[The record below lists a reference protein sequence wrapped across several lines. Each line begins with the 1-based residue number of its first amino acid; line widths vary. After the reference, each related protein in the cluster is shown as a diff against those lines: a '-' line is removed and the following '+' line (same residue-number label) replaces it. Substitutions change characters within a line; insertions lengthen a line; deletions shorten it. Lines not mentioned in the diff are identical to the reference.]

1 MFIKTA
7 HFSYEGSW
15 ELLSTL
21 FNSQHCQWKSI
32 WWDSDRSFTH
42 VTFTCS
48 PSSFLT
54 LRRVVW
60 CFLRC
65 SAGKIFAQKGYFFGI
80 HTVYII
86 TLHASPTHT
95 CAVSRAGIG
104 WAGFRQIQQF
114 VPILITANRAV
125 HATLKAQ
132 NRQEYV
138 SDMSSSLYFH
148 PLSLFLVLP
157 PSAAPSFTLI
167 QWRNFTRQ
175 VIKDQSHDARCG
187 CSFNRWQPPS
197 NFSPLPFPLS
207 EKKREEPKQ
216 SLANCCVCLSL
227 WKTVSFPTSIIFWD
241 FIFFFS
247 RGGRRFVFF
256 PVFLALICATL
267 YPVPLSALC
276 GGRFEEFCDSKL
288 RHSWDGRP
296 AGVAE
301 QREDARQGLGFI
313 KTQPP
318 RMGTTTQR
326 AGVCEW
332 ISEGYSTKYLS
343 QSIGGP
349 PVK

>member
-1 MFIKTA
+1 MRDHGSCCLHCLTA
-7 HFSYEGSW
+7 NIANENLSDETQT
-15 ELLSTL
+15 EVLLMLHSHAHRL
-21 FNSQHCQWKSI
+21 PSSLSDVSSDVSSDAVLAKSL
-32 WWDSDRSFTH
+32 RRK
-42 VTFTCS
+42 VTFLVFTQ
-48 PSSFLT
+48 FT
-54 LRRVVW
+54 
-60 CFLRC
+60 F
-65 SAGKIFAQKGYFFGI
+65 
-80 HTVYII
+80 I

-241 FIFFFS
+241 FILFFFPEGE
-247 RGGRRFVFF
+247 GGLFFF
-256 PVFLALICATL
+256 PSFWHWSVLPCI
-267 YPVPLSALC
+267 PSPSALC
-276 GGRFEEFCDSKL
+276 VVAGLRSSVTVNYGTLETDDQQELRNRERMRGRD
-288 RHSWDGRP
+288 
-296 AGVAE
+296 
-301 QREDARQGLGFI
+301 
-313 KTQPP
+313 
-318 RMGTTTQR
+318 
-326 AGVCEW
+326 
-332 ISEGYSTKYLS
+332 
-343 QSIGGP
+343 
-349 PVK
+349 